1 MLQEKIWS
9 HCLSNQVVDNSQTY
23 ALASSASS
31 DSFGRNKTLVCIC
44 CTAAMSA
51 PLQACQSSL
60 STSVTVQQLCERL
73 DCSLSCCTDEGRP
86 SAGLPACDLLSSL
99 SSCCDPCPPK
109 TTQGAAGP
117 KQYLGADTGM
127 AAKPGPQPPSCHAVS
142 YSTPRHTSDLERCQQ
157 QFRNL
162 PFEEWL
168 KRTHP
173 VSA

>member
-1 MLQEKIWS
+1 MLQEKTWS

-23 ALASSASS
+23 VLASSAPS

-117 KQYLGADTGM
+117 KQYPGADTGM

-142 YSTPRHTSDLERCQQ
+142 YSTPRHTSDLERCHQTIPQ
-157 QFRNL
+157 SS
-162 PFEEWL
+162 
-168 KRTHP
+168 
-173 VSA
+173 SA